1 MSKTLSTTSPHLRST
16 KSQIQEVGKA
26 PHSEIREDRVFA
38 DPAISVTDFRFDATV
53 AAAFDDMVS
62 RSVPFYDEMQ
72 RMVVALATDFCE
84 PGSRVYDLGCST
96 ATTLAL
102 LDRTVHPEVRFVGID
117 NSAEMLAKGR
127 TKLDKV
133 APSRHV
139 DLICQDM
146 HEGLQIEDAS
156 VVMLILTLQSGSKCR
171 RTRATSGSWRR

>member
-1 MSKTLSTTSPHLRST
+1 MSKTLSNDLPERAIAEVTDSGSRQSSPH
-16 KSQIQEVGKA
+16 E
-26 PHSEIREDRVFA
+26 EIREDRVFA
-38 DPAISVTDFRFDATV
+38 DPAMSVTDFRFDATV

-102 LDRTVHPEVRFVGID
+102 LDRTVHLEVRFVGID
-117 NSAEMLAKGR
+117 NSAEMLAKAR

-139 DLICQDM
+139 DL
-146 HEGLQIEDAS
+146 
-156 VVMLILTLQSGSKCR
+156 
-171 RTRATSGSWRR
+171 